1 VLFLYEKLAAARDAL
16 AAIGAEP
23 WPYADVALAAG
34 GALADPADTV
44 TVESLVSGGTK
55 RMAERWPADD
65 ASADYEL
72 VTEDRPAAEQ
82 AAG

>member
-1 VLFLYEKLAAARDAL
+1 
-16 AAIGAEP
+16 
-23 WPYADVALAAG
+23 
-34 GALADPADTV
+34 
-44 TVESLVSGGTK
+44 VESLVSGGTK